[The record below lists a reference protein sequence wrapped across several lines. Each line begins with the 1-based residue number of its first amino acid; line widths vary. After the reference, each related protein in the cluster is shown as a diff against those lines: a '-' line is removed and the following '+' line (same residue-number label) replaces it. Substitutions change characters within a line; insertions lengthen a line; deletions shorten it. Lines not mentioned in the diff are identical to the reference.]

1 MNLNKQATGAK
12 VAMAAD
18 PMNELRLA
26 AARKRLAESLNEEDA
41 IEGLREIVANLLGCE
56 EIGLFKVDPD
66 GKSFSVCWSFGAD
79 LENYDLLKALGPTGR
94 QQIMRGQCHVGEE
107 DRDRATG
114 MAKGQAFVPIR
125 VANQTV
131 GILAILRLLPQKAAF
146 DVHDMELFQLLSEE
160 AAAPLFPSISQSIN
174 HAQGVTKHPGIKP

>member
-1 MNLNKQATGAK
+1 MNFNKQATGAK

-26 AARKRLAESLNEEDA
+26 AARKRLAESLDEEDA

-56 EIGLFKVDPD
+56 EIGLFKVDLD
-66 GKSFSVCWSFGAD
+66 GKTFSVCWSFGAD
-79 LENYDLLKALGPTGR
+79 LKNYDLPNALGNTGR
-94 QQIMRGQCHVGEE
+94 QQVMRGQCHVAAE
-107 DRDRATG
+107 DRDRASG
-114 MAKGQAFVPIR
+114 IAKRQAFVPIR

-146 DVHDMELFQLLSEE
+146 DANDMELFKLLSEE
-160 AAAPLFPSISQSIN
+160 AAYALFPSISQSMN
-174 HAQGVTKHPGIKP
+174 HAKAVKENTGIKV

>member
-1 MNLNKQATGAK
+1 MNFHKQATGPK
-12 VAMAAD
+12 PAMAAD

-26 AARKRLAESLNEEDA
+26 AARKRLAESLDEDDA

-66 GKSFSVCWSFGAD
+66 GKTFSVCWSFGAD
-79 LENYDLLKALGPTGR
+79 LENYDLLKALGSAGR
-94 QQIMRGQCHVGEE
+94 HQIMRGQCHVAVE
-107 DRDRATG
+107 DRDRTSG
-114 MAKGQAFVPIR
+114 MARGQAFVPIR

-146 DVHDMELFQLLSEE
+146 DAHDMELFKLLSEE
-160 AAAPLFPSISQSIN
+160 AAASLFPSISHSISHIKTLKN
-174 HAQGVTKHPGIKP
+174 SPGIKP